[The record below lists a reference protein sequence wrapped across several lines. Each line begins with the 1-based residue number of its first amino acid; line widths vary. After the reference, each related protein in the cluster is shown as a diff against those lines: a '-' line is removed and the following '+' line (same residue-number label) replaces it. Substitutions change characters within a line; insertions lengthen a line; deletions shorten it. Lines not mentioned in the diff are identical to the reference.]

1 MALNVALDRIVPL
14 TEVRARLSE
23 IVEQTKGDRF
33 WVLTRRGRP
42 QVAIVDV
49 EYLDQLIRRAWFND
63 LVSRSQAAFDEY
75 LRRQGLDPATAT
87 EEEVE
92 GILRE

>member
-42 QVAIVDV
+42 RVALVDV
-49 EYLDQLIRRAWFND
+49 EYLDQLMQRAWFND
-63 LVSRSQAAFDEY
+63 LASRSQTAFDKY
-75 LRRQGLDPATAT
+75 LRQRGLDPATVT
-87 EEEVE
+87 EEQAED
-92 GILRE
+92 ILQE